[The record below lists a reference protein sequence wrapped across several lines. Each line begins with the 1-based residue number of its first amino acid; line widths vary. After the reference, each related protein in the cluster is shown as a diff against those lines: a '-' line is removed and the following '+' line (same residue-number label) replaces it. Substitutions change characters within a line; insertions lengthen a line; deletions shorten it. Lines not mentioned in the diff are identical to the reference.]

1 MMRLMNTTT
10 GRQAPVRDSSFKGAE
25 TAMNATGNGRNIIS
39 RPRWAYGLGIAV
51 ALGVLAAT
59 ILLGLLFVRGMVR
72 EQIAQRD
79 AEALYATTLMEQLDY
94 VEMNDGQVRSDEQ
107 IGFDAAVSSSRLKGV
122 IGIRFYDTKGIFA
135 DSFPPT
141 IQPQPLDR
149 DAALQVAALKTHSRF
164 RRATPLSDVFI
175 YLPQFTNG
183 PTVFVPTLEIT
194 VPLHRSDSKTCVG
207 AAQFIVEGESIAGEY
222 ARMDHRLIQFAAI
235 LFTTAGLLLV
245 AMLWPAFRRVEKLN
259 MDLAVRGERLQRANE
274 ELALAARVSAV
285 GAISTHLMHGLKNPL
300 ASLSQFVSRHDH
312 DDIGADQGEWQD
324 ALTASHRMQALVE
337 RTLEVLS
344 DARGEP
350 TYELTV
356 KELEADVQKQVAAAA
371 ARRQVKLDTHA
382 DGNCTLSSRTTNL
395 IGLILVNLLE
405 NAIEATPPG
414 GTVSLSV
421 SLEDGRLRFRV
432 RDEGP
437 GFPEHLRDHL
447 FLPCKSTREGGS
459 GIGLAISK
467 QIADYLDAKLEL
479 AESTPQGSVWLL
491 GLPLSSCQESAR

>member
-1 MMRLMNTTT
+1 MMSWINTTA
-10 GRQAPVRDSSFKGAE
+10 GRQVPVQDSSFNGAGSD
-25 TAMNATGNGRNIIS
+25 MNGTGNVTKIIP
-39 RPRWAYGLGIAV
+39 RTRWAYGLGIAV
-51 ALGVLAAT
+51 ALGVLAST
-59 ILLGLLFVRGMVR
+59 ILLGLLFVRGLVR

-79 AEALYATTLMEQLDY
+79 AEALYATTLMEQLDF

-107 IGFDAAVSSSRLKGV
+107 IGFDAAVNASRLKGV
-122 IGIRFYDTKGIFA
+122 IGIRFYDTKGVFA

-149 DAALQVAALKTHSRF
+149 VAVLQVGALKPHSRF

-183 PTVFVPTLEIT
+183 PAVFVPTLELT
-194 VPLHRSDSKTCVG
+194 VPLHRSDSKTCLG
-207 AAQFIVEGESIAGEY
+207 AAQFIVEGKSIADEY
-222 ARMDHRLIQFAAI
+222 TRMDHRLIQFAGMMFA
-235 LFTTAGLLLV
+235 TAGLLLA

-259 MDLAVRGERLQRANE
+259 LDLASRSERLQRANE

-285 GAISTHLMHGLKNPL
+285 GAISAHLMHGLKNPL

-312 DDIGADQGEWQD
+312 PDTGSDSEEWQD

-344 DARGEP
+344 DVRGEP

-356 KELEADVQKQVAAAA
+356 KDLEDDVQKQVAAAA
-371 ARRQVKLDTHA
+371 ARRKVELATHA
-382 DGNCTLSSRTTNL
+382 EGSCTLSSRTANL
-395 IGLILVNLLE
+395 TGLILVNLLE

-414 GTVSLSV
+414 WTVSLSV
-421 SLEDGRLRFRV
+421 AVEGDRLRFRV
-432 RDEGP
+432 RDEGA
-437 GFPEHLRDHL
+437 GFPEHLRGHL

-467 QIADYLDAKLEL
+467 QIAEYMDAKLEL
-479 AESTPQGSVWLL
+479 AESTPQGCVWLL
-491 GLPLSSCQESAR
+491 DFSLSVCQESRR